1 MTRFTAIPLILLL
14 IPSTQA
20 SLLRSSHERDLL
32 SMNMGCPYKECYPIS
47 YFSLD
52 ALETA
57 TCQDSSD
64 CEYGF
69 PCVYYEGKFQ
79 CGNYV
84 SNPCSLDCVSGEARE
99 GDDATAASPPPTPSP
114 VVGVVACQDAKTCFA
129 LTDLLTQYPTLTGA
143 CRSTEDCPNG
153 ECRFLSTTKVLQ
165 CDDAQG
171 TYCDN
176 PCVEDSATT
185 RGNVAFGGSSAVL
198 PCSGIR
204 LCESLSTILDS
215 VTNNPNLLGGGECA
229 STEDCGDGAECRYD
243 VDSDELKCDDSLG
256 SYCDYECVENDLQA
270 AVNIAG

>member
-1 MTRFTAIPLILLL
+1 MYSIMTRFTTIPLILLL
-14 IPSTQA
+14 IPATQA
-20 SLLRSSHERDLL
+20 SLLRASHERDLL
-32 SMNMGCPYKECYPIS
+32 SMNLGCPYKECYPIS

-69 PCVYYEGKFQ
+69 PCVYYEGRFQ
-79 CGNYV
+79 CGNHV
-84 SNPCSLDCVSGEARE
+84 SNPCSLDCVSGQAQRE
-99 GDDATAASPPPTPSP
+99 GDAAPTLSP
-114 VVGVVACQDAKTCFA
+114 VVVCQDVKTCFA
-129 LTDLLTQYPTLTGA
+129 LTDLLAQYPTLTGA

-153 ECRFLSTTKVLQ
+153 QCRFLNATKVLQ
-165 CDDAQG
+165 CDDSQG

-176 PCVEDSATT
+176 PCVEDSASTT
-185 RGNVAFGGSSAVL
+185 RGNVAFGGGSNAVL

-204 LCESLSTILDS
+204 LCESLSTILNS

-243 VDSDELKCDDSLG
+243 VDSDELKCDDSFG
-256 SYCDYECVENDLQA
+256 TYCDYECVENDLQA